1 MRYPHI
7 VIINEMQIGNVTVKR
22 SDNYIGLTIAKGLFS
37 VFDQDKF
44 RRGPYMVSGTSTYY
58 IGADVPGGEVY
69 EFEGME
75 YKGTATLPAED
86 LEPKLRELL
95 KKFNGCLVTAVHG
108 DVYLRKGNAETRL
121 DCRDV
126 LRFIVP
132 FSRGLYHSSDEH
144 NYLIEYDESVVL
156 PKGDL
161 AQLNGTLT
169 TEFLRVYNNL
179 K

>member
-7 VIINEMQIGNVTVKR
+7 VIINEFAVGNVTVKR
-22 SDNYIGLTIAKGLFS
+22 QAHSIGIAVAKGLFS

-44 RRGPYMVSGTSTYY
+44 RRGPYIASGTSTYY

-69 EFEGME
+69 EFVGME
-75 YKGTATLPAED
+75 YQGTATLPDKD

-95 KKFNGCLVTAVHG
+95 KKFDGCMVAALHG

-121 DCRDV
+121 GCRDV

-132 FSRGLYHSSDEH
+132 FSRVLYHSSDEH

-156 PKGDL
+156 PKHNST
-161 AQLNGTLT
+161 A
-169 TEFLRVYNNL
+169 RWP
-179 K
+179 